1 MVKTLIVVDMQYDFV
16 TGSLGTTEA
25 QQIVPTVKEILREAN
40 ERGDRIYFTQDT
52 HAENYLETQEGKYLP
67 IPHCVAGTSGWN
79 IIEEISGYIT
89 PENTYTKRTF
99 GSLKL
104 THNASFADMDEIIL
118 VGVCTDICVIS
129 NALILKA
136 AFPEVP
142 ITIYE
147 NACAGTTSEAHEAAL
162 QTAKSCQVN
171 VKTYKSS

>member
-1 MVKTLIVVDMQYDFV
+1 MVKALIVIDMQNDFV
-16 TGSLGTTEA
+16 SGSLGTTEA
-25 QQIVPTVKEILREAN
+25 QRIVPTIQEILREAN
-40 ERGDRIYFTQDT
+40 EHGDRIYFTQDT

-67 IPHCVAGTSGWN
+67 VPHCVAGTPGWN
-79 IIEEISGYIT
+79 ILEELSSYST

-104 THNASFADMDEIIL
+104 AHNASFADMDEIIL

-136 AFPEVP
+136 AYPEVP

-147 NACAGTTSEAHEAAL
+147 NACAGTTPEAHAAAL
-162 QTAKSCQVN
+162 QTGKSCQVN
-171 VKTYKSS
+171 VKTYKK